1 MIYKTPH
8 RKLNREQHEHHF
20 KPGVNPGATE
30 GKAFPAPLETAVVSL
45 FNDTNIIWYE
55 NRVEHQ
61 HT

>member
-30 GKAFPAPLETAVVSL
+30 GQAFPAPLETAVGSL
-45 FNDTNIIWYE
+45 FNDTNIFLI
-55 NRVEHQ
+55 
-61 HT
+61 